1 MDENRWF
8 RRGLVLFLFSSVT
21 CYGCAGFKPVSTD
34 GTVRYGRNSAIE
46 EDGNVVQGFKG
57 NEVEADVAAATIS
70 GGGRL
75 GLPNRVIADMGTIG
89 GGIDNRSGELGTVGG
104 GSDNAATGFR
114 ATIAGGGQN
123 AADRDSTTV
132 GGGYANTASASY
144 ATVSGG
150 TFNAATEINATVGG
164 GSGNIAGERH
174 SVVGGGSDNL
184 AAGYVSTV
192 AGGVYNKA
200 SATYST
206 VGGGIAN
213 TTRGIGATVSG
224 GTGNLASGDDGA
236 VSGGAN
242 NRATDNY
249 SAVAGGRGN
258 VAGNSNDDPRDAMY
272 ATVGGGIDN
281 IARGTFSVVPG
292 GSSNLAA
299 GDSSFAAGHR
309 ALIDPE
315 HSGAF
320 LYADSKDA
328 DFHSERADEFA
339 VRATGGFRFVT
350 ATDATGSPNAG
361 VRLSAGSGSWESY
374 SDRDA
379 KTHFAAADGGLILEL
394 LSKLPIQSWS
404 YKTEIPP
411 LKHLGPTAQDFHDLF
426 GLGRDG
432 KYINMVDADGVALA
446 AIQGLYELVM
456 KKEDE
461 IRNQQRTMGF
471 MEADMA
477 SLRNQVTV
485 LESRLFELERSL
497 GVLRSPH

>member
-1 MDENRWF
+1 MDKKRWF
-8 RRGLVLFLFSSVT
+8 RRGMVLFLLSSVT
-21 CYGCAGFKPVSTD
+21 LYGCAEFKPVRTEGQPS
-34 GTVRYGRNSAIE
+34 
-46 EDGNVVQGFKG
+46 NVVEGFKG
-57 NEVEADVAAATIS
+57 NKVEADIVAATIS
-70 GGGRL
+70 GGGML
-75 GLPNRVIADMGTIG
+75 GLPNRVIANMGTVG
-89 GGIDNRSGELGTVGG
+89 GGIDNRSGELATVGG

-123 AADRDSTTV
+123 AADRDSATV
-132 GGGYANTASASY
+132 GGGYGNTASASY

-164 GSGNIAGERH
+164 GSGNIAKERH

-184 AAGYVSTV
+184 AGGYVSTV
-192 AGGVYNKA
+192 AGGVYNTA
-200 SATYST
+200 LSTYST
-206 VGGGIAN
+206 VSGGIAN
-213 TTRGIGATVSG
+213 TTKGIGATVSG
-224 GTGNLASGDDGA
+224 GTGNLADGDDST

-242 NRATDNY
+242 NRVTDKY

-258 VAGNSNDDPRDAMY
+258 VAGNSNDDPGDAMY

-281 IARGTFSVVPG
+281 AARGIFSVVPG
-292 GSSNLAA
+292 GSSNVAA
-299 GDSSFAAGHR
+299 GNSSFAAGHG
-309 ALIDPE
+309 AIIHPE

-350 ATDATGSPNAG
+350 ATDAPGRPSAG
-361 VRLSAGSGSWESY
+361 VRLSAGSGSWESF

-379 KTHFAAADGGLILEL
+379 KMLITSVDRGLILEL

-404 YKTEIPP
+404 YKTEMPP
-411 LKHLGPTAQDFHDLF
+411 SPHLGPTAQDFHDLF
-426 GLGRDG
+426 GFGRDD
-432 KYINMVDADGVALA
+432 KYISMVDADGVALA
-446 AIQGLYELVM
+446 AIQGLYEFVM

-461 IRNQQRTMGF
+461 IRNQQRTMGL
-471 MEADMA
+471 MEAEMA

-485 LESRLFELERSL
+485 LEGRLIELERSQRAH
-497 GVLRSPH
+497 RSSP